1 MDEGQNADGL
11 FDILNDLPRGQ
22 HAEFVGRPPNAH
34 FESPENLLATESLR
48 FDSMQNHASKIF
60 LGTLGGNLVTGPR
73 LADGRI
79 SRWVEGGVP
88 LGVGDD
94 RHQITFA
101 GTRAGKG
108 RSALV
113 TNMVTLPAQTSVFC
127 IDPKG
132 DLCKLTARYRA
143 EVLGQRTV
151 VLDPFECTGDLAK
164 KYGASFC
171 VIKKLVTSDRKTFVP
186 NAKLIGDS
194 LIVNDNPYDQH
205 WTDTAKQIV
214 AGLAAHVA
222 THVNYEGKRDLVT
235 LWQLA
240 NELTTPDP
248 DDSSRYWLETE
259 MLASDAA
266 DGMVRASARQ
276 FYDRTGGEFSSV
288 LSNTRKHLDWISI
301 GCVHDV
307 LRGDSIDFRDLK
319 RDSVCV
325 YLTLPAMR
333 KDALR
338 GWLRLVVQFALAAF
352 EEESVSNGPQTV
364 MLLDEFHVLGKL
376 SVLESAIA
384 QLAGL
389 GLKLWIVLQD
399 LSQLKKSYEKNF
411 ETFIANA
418 GLLQVFGCA
427 DNTTLEYISKRLGQ
441 SVTLTRS
448 TNSPTFEQATKQAA
462 SGESWSLASHPL
474 LDVEELSRYFAR
486 DDKKLR
492 QLILRPGYRPAI
504 LQRAFYDKHELFAG
518 RFDETF
524 S

>member
-1 MDEGQNADGL
+1 MPNPAHDLEETSQDVL
-11 FDILNDLPRGQ
+11 SDLPRGQ
-22 HAEFVGRPPNAH
+22 HSEFVGRPPNSH
-34 FESPENLLATESLR
+34 FESPANVIATSSLR
-48 FDSMQNHASKIF
+48 FDISRNEAAKIF
-60 LGTLGGNLVTGPR
+60 LGTIGGTVVTGEP
-73 LADGRI
+73 LPDGRHT
-79 SRWVEGGVP
+79 RWIEGGVP
-88 LGVGDD
+88 IGVGDD
-94 RHQITFA
+94 RHVFTMA

-108 RSALV
+108 RSALLP
-113 TNMVTLPAQTSVFC
+113 NLALLPASTSIFC

-132 DLCKLTARYRA
+132 DLCRATINYRSK
-143 EVLGQRTV
+143 VLGQKCYV
-151 VLDPFECTGDLAK
+151 FDPFGCTGSETESYRAT
-164 KYGASFC
+164 YC
-171 VIKKLVTSDRKTFVP
+171 VINKLVSSSRNTFVP

-235 LWQLA
+235 VWQLI

-248 DDSSRYWLETE
+248 DSPNRYWLETE
-259 MLASDAA
+259 MQKSDAG
-266 DGMVRASARQ
+266 DGMVRSSARQ

-288 LSNTRKHLDWISI
+288 LSNARKHLDWISI
-301 GCVHDV
+301 GCVQDT
-307 LRGDSIDFRDLK
+307 LRGSSIDFGEMK
-319 RDSVCV
+319 RDSVCI
-325 YLTLPAMR
+325 YQSLPAMR

-338 GWLRLVVQFALAAF
+338 GWTRLIVQFALASF
-352 EEESVSNGPQTV
+352 EEEQQSVGPQTV
-364 MLLDEFHVLGKL
+364 MILDEFHNLGKL

-399 LSQLKKSYEKNF
+399 LSQLKKSYEKNY

-418 GLLQVFGCA
+418 GLLQLFGCA
-427 DNTTLEYISKRLGQ
+427 DNTTLEYISKRLGH

-474 LDVEELSRYFAR
+474 LNMEEVGRYFAR

-492 QLILRPGYRPAI
+492 QLILRPGYHPMI
-504 LQRAFYDKHELFAG
+504 LQRAFYDKHEIFRG
-518 RFDETF
+518 RFGR
-524 S
+524 